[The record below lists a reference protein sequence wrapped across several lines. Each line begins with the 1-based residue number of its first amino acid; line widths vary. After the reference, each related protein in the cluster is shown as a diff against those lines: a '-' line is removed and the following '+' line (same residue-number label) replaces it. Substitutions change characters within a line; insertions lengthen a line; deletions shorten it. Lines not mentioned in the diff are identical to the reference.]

1 MKSTQIAVAA
11 ALSLAALTS
20 TASAQQQMRFR
31 GMDGD
36 RDGRITRAEWRGN
49 ARAFDRHDVNNDGVL
64 SGTEVRLD
72 DGDGVL
78 RDFSR
83 VDLDGNGHVTAQEWR
98 RAFADLDTNRDGS
111 LTEDELWTIRTEAAQ
126 PNLNQQPNVNQRS
139 AAFRAGYERG
149 QTDGRQAGWEDDRRR
164 VWDLDGQRELE
175 RADAGYRQELGSRQE
190 YQAGYREGFR
200 RGYAEG
206 FGPR

>member
-11 ALSLAALTS
+11 ALTLAAGALAS
-20 TASAQQQMRFR
+20 TASAQQMRFR
-31 GMDGD
+31 AMDANG
-36 RDGRITRAEWRGN
+36 DGRITRAEWRGN

-64 SGTEVRLD
+64 SGTEVQLDD
-72 DGDGVL
+72 DGDGVI

-83 VDLDGNGHVTAQEWR
+83 IDLDGNGHVTAQEWR
-98 RAFADLDTNRDGS
+98 RAFTALDTDRDGS
-111 LTEDELWTIRTEAAQ
+111 LTEDELWTIRAEASQ
-126 PNLNQQPNVNQRS
+126 PNLNQRS
-139 AAFRAGYERG
+139 AAYRAGYERG
-149 QTDGRQAGWEDDRRR
+149 QIDGRQAGWEDDRRR
-164 VWDLDGQRELE
+164 VWDLDGQRELD
-175 RADAGYRQELGSRQE
+175 RADAGYRQEIGPRQE

>member
-11 ALSLAALTS
+11 ALTLAAALAS

-31 GMDGD
+31 GMDVD

-49 ARAFDRHDVNNDGVL
+49 VRAFDRHDVNNDGIL
-64 SGTEVRLD
+64 SGTEVQLD
-72 DGDGVL
+72 NGDGVV

-98 RAFADLDTNRDGS
+98 RAFTALDTDRDGS

-126 PNLNQQPNVNQRS
+126 PNPSQRS

-149 QTDGRQAGWEDDRRR
+149 QIDGRQAGWEDDRRR

-190 YQAGYREGFR
+190 YQEGYREGFR
-200 RGYAEG
+200 RGYADG

>member
-1 MKSTQIAVAA
+1 MKITQIAVAA
-11 ALSLAALTS
+11 ALGLAALTS
-20 TASAQQQMRFR
+20 TASAQQMRFR
-31 GMDGD
+31 GMDAD

-72 DGDGVL
+72 DGDGVV

-98 RAFADLDTNRDGS
+98 RAFTDLDVNRDGA
-111 LTEDELWTIRTEAAQ
+111 LTEDELWTIRTDAA
-126 PNLNQQPNVNQRS
+126 QPNVNQRS
-139 AAFRAGYERG
+139 TAYRAGYERG
-149 QTDGRQAGWEDDRRR
+149 RMDGRQAGWEDDRRR
-164 VWDLDGQRELE
+164 VWDLDGQRELD
-175 RADAGYRQELGSRQE
+175 RADAGYRQDLGSRAE

-200 RGYAEG
+200 LGYGEG
-206 FGPR
+206 FGPRQ

>member
-20 TASAQQQMRFR
+20 TASAQQQQMRFR
-31 GMDGD
+31 GMDGN

-49 ARAFDRHDVNNDGVL
+49 ARAFDRHDVNNYGVL

-72 DGDGVL
+72 DGDGVV

-83 VDLDGNGHVTAQEWR
+83 IDLDGNGHVTAQEWR
-98 RAFADLDTNRDGS
+98 RAFAELDTDRDGS
-111 LTEDELWTIRTEAAQ
+111 LTEDELWTIRTEAGQ
-126 PNLNQQPNVNQRS
+126 NNNPSQRS

-149 QTDGRQAGWEDDRRR
+149 QIDGRQAGWEDDRRR

-200 RGYAEG
+200 RGYADG

>member
-11 ALSLAALTS
+11 ALTLAAGVLAS
-20 TASAQQQMRFR
+20 TASAQQMRFR
-31 GMDGD
+31 AMDAN

-49 ARAFDRHDVNNDGVL
+49 VRAFDRHDVNNDGVL

-72 DGDGVL
+72 DGDGVV

-98 RAFADLDTNRDGS
+98 RAFTTLDTDRDGS
-111 LTEDELWTIRTEAAQ
+111 LTEDELWAIRTDPAE
-126 PNLNQQPNVNQRS
+126 LDLSQRS

-149 QTDGRQAGWEDDRRR
+149 RIDGRQAGWEDDRRR

-175 RADAGYRQELGSRQE
+175 RADAGYRQEIGSRQE

-200 RGYAEG
+200 RGYADG